1 MFLYVRLFIHDSLS
15 TGVIFA
21 FLSIWFISLIL
32 STFNPYGLY
41 SVSFETYLMLMLNVF
56 SFVFGFSL
64 IRIDR
69 VLYKNVNANSFYTNV
84 MNFVY
89 SKKILLMVIL
99 GVLLCSLVLRKY
111 ISMLVLYDNE
121 RMEAMSMIKEN
132 LYSID
137 YIFFSFFAPPLF
149 YVLNLIMAYMLF
161 FERNKL
167 RISLFMV
174 YILIYSLIGGGRTN
188 FLVILIALLFIY
200 LMGGIKLPKKKKCV
214 LVLFVLC
221 VYVFMSFISAFRI
234 GCEGFSLHT
243 LSLGMNYLNENFITY
258 LTLPFRLLDY
268 SFKENY
274 FDKLGGYHY
283 GIVSFD
289 GINRYT
295 RLLLRLFSVEIDSV
309 YEKTTY
315 MFQNTWV
322 LIGKDYISNYA
333 YTNVIYHYLDFGS
346 FGIFAIPCLFAA
358 FFRWVIKLCYVKKN
372 VSSLALAFYLFYV
385 LIHTVFS
392 WHLNKL
398 YSLGFILFL
407 LFFSLK
413 NKKAHKWLFK

>member
-1 MFLYVRLFIHDSLS
+1 MFLYIKIFIHDSLS
-15 TGVIFA
+15 RGIIST
-21 FLSIWFISLIL
+21 FLSIWLIALIL

-41 SVSFETYLMLMLNVF
+41 SVSLETYLILILNVF

-64 IRIDR
+64 IRINYA
-69 VLYKNVNANSFYTNV
+69 LYNNLNANSFYTSV

-89 SKKILLMVIL
+89 SKKTLFIVIL

-121 RMEAMSMIKEN
+121 RMEAMSMVRED

-149 YVLNLIMAYMLF
+149 YVLNVIIAYMFF

-167 RISLFMV
+167 RISLFIV

-188 FLVILIALLFIY
+188 FLVMLIAVFFVYLL
-200 LMGGIKLPKKKKCV
+200 GGIKISKTRKIILIL
-214 LVLFVLC
+214 LVVC
-221 VYVFMSFISAFRI
+221 IYVIMSFVSAFRA
-234 GCEGFSLHT
+234 GTEEFTLYS

-283 GIVSFD
+283 GFVSFD

-295 RLLLRLFSVEIDSV
+295 RLLFRLFSVEIDSV

-322 LIGKDYISNYA
+322 LIGKDFMSNYA
-333 YTNVIYHYLDFGS
+333 YTNVIYHYLDFGV
-346 FGIFAIPCLFAA
+346 FGVFAIPCLFAA
-358 FFRWVIKLCYVKKN
+358 FFRWVIKIFYIKRNVPSLC
-372 VSSLALAFYLFYV
+372 LMFYLFYV

-407 LFFSLK
+407 LYFCF
-413 NKKAHKWLFK
+413 KKTKIYK